1 MIRREFLQTMVMATA
16 AWSVDSLLTKR
27 QAAAAPASAGEFTVP
42 PLSYDYKALEPHID
56 AATMRLHH
64 DKHHAAYVKNL
75 NAAVAKYPALKDKS
89 VEYLMLNLSKLPKDI
104 QTTVRNNGGGHI
116 NHSMFWQI
124 MGPAGGKPPTGK
136 LAAAIDRNFGSFD
149 KFKAQFVAAG
159 TKHFGSGWVWLVMQ
173 NDQLK
178 IVTTANQ
185 DSPLLSGL
193 LPVMGND
200 IWEHAY
206 YLKYQNKRADYLNA
220 WWHVVNWPAVSKRY
234 DQFLSTKKI

>member
-220 WWHVVNWPAVSKRY
+220 WWNVVNWPAVSKRY